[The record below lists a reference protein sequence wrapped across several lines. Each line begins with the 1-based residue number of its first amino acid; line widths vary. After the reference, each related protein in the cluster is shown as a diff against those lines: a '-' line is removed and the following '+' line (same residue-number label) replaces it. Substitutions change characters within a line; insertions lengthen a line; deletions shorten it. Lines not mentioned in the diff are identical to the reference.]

1 MPEGQEAA
9 EAISP
14 APMQQA
20 AIDPTTLVGMT
31 GDHITAL
38 FGMPVFVRRDAP
50 GEFWR
55 YSSESCVLVMF
66 LYQQNG
72 GQRVDHIETRNSSG
86 ETMDQANCV
95 AKLQKQPA
103 GN

>member
-20 AIDPTTLVGMT
+20 AIDPATLVGMT

-55 YSSESCVLVMF
+55 YSSKSCVLVMF
-66 LYQQNG
+66 LYRQNG

-86 ETMDQANCV
+86 TTMDQANCV
-95 AKLQKQPA
+95 AKLQKQAA